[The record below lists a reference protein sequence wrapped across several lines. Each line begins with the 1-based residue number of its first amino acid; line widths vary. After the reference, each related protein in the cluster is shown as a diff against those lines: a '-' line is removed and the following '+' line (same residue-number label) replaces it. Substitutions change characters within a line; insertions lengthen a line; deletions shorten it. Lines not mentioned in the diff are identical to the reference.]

1 MPISFSPAVP
11 APRASVRGAR
21 VAPVAA
27 RSACR
32 THQVAARARASTAL
46 SALGSVR
53 FVEDAGVSF
62 ASRGASPR
70 GARGARCAAAP
81 STADDAAHGDEGSSL
96 RLRTETSETE
106 PNDLESQVLG
116 VGSRSVLGAASVV
129 GALAL
134 ACKALGLLREA
145 LVAARFGVGW
155 VADAHAHASTLPM
168 FFFVAVG
175 GLNGPL
181 HSVFASVFS
190 SSKREDANRVAS
202 CGSAPEVPNRAERDA
217 LATSVVAAALCVG
230 AVVFVAADAVAR
242 VTSPGLPSAMYTTVV
257 AQLRIMAPC
266 IPLAAVNGVQ
276 MAKLTAR
283 RRLALPVASPGIS
296 SLCVIFVV
304 TVATSDWGAFNE
316 GAAAFSS
323 LLLLRP
329 EHALAAGTT
338 LGALAQCAALTCS
351 VSRLGVEAAAL
362 GGDFDLAS
370 LAWRRC
376 KSRASKLSPAQ
387 RSARATLADACAT
400 SATHQFASCTDLFF
414 ASFVTSAA
422 AGLGYA
428 TLLAMTPLG
437 ILSTALITPLVP
449 VFDAN
454 KHPGDWR
461 ALRAN
466 VSSALAAAFAATAF
480 VAAVATP
487 LAAPAIR
494 VVLERDAF
502 GADATALVATAF
514 ATYVLG
520 GFFFVARELITRVF
534 YVLGDAAAPFRIAAA
549 SVFVNAA
556 LDVAFTLAFGLGA
569 RGIALATVG
578 TAVVA
583 AAALHRALVRKIG
596 DGGDARFAAHAAKS
610 ALAALAAFCATE
622 GARTTTAGF
631 ARAGLWEAGAAV
643 AVAAASGATAFAA
656 AALALRME
664 NPLSRASLESFE
676 RGGGRARGEREESV
690 RVC

>member
-1 MPISFSPAVP
+1 MLISFS
-11 APRASVRGAR
+11 APRAARAASVRGAR
-21 VAPVAA
+21 VARVAA
-27 RSACR
+27 RCAR
-32 THQVAARARASTAL
+32 RAHRGAARARAPTAPGL
-46 SALGSVR
+46 LGRAR
-53 FVEDAGVSF
+53 FVEGAGGATF
-62 ASRGASPR
+62 ESRGASAR
-70 GARGARCAAAP
+70 GGARRAAAP
-81 STADDAAHGDEGSSL
+81 GVAGDAAHGDEDTPP
-96 RLRTETSETE
+96 RLLTDPPETE
-106 PNDLESQVLG
+106 ANDHESRDG
-116 VGSRSVLGAASVV
+116 VGSRSVLGAASAV

-155 VADAHAHASTLPM
+155 AADAHAHASMLPV

-190 SSKREDANRVAS
+190 AERMTAGANRGAS
-202 CGSAPEVPNRAERDA
+202 GPDAPDVLNRSERDA
-217 LATSVVAAALCVG
+217 LATSVAAAALCVG
-230 AVVFVAADAVAR
+230 AVAFVAADAVAR
-242 VTSPGLPSAMYTTVV
+242 VTSPGLPPAMYATVA

-283 RRLALPVASPGIS
+283 RRLALPVASPAIS
-296 SLCVIFVV
+296 SLCVIVV
-304 TVATSDWGAFNE
+304 VAVATSDWGTLNAN
-316 GAAAFSS
+316 APTLVS
-323 LLLLRP
+323 LLLPRP

-338 LGALAQCAALTCS
+338 LGALAQCAALTWS
-351 VSRLGVEAAAL
+351 VSRLGPGAAAL

-370 LAWRRC
+370 LAGRGGKMAGRPY
-376 KSRASKLSPAQ
+376 RVSPAQ
-387 RSARATLADACAT
+387 RSACATLADACAT
-400 SATHQFASCTDLFF
+400 SATHQLASCTDLFF
-414 ASFVTSAA
+414 ASFAASAA

-454 KHPGDWR
+454 KHPDDWR

-494 VVLERDAF
+494 VAFERDAF
-502 GADATALVATAF
+502 DADATALVATAF

-534 YVLGDAAAPFRIAAA
+534 YVLGDAGAPFRIAAA

-556 LDVAFTLAFGLGA
+556 LDVAFVSAFGLGA
-569 RGIALATVG
+569 RGVALATAG

-583 AAALHRALVRKIG
+583 AAALRRALARKIG
-596 DGGDARFAAHAAKS
+596 GDMLDARLAAHAAKS

-622 GARTTTAGF
+622 GARAATAGF
-631 ARAGLWEAGAAV
+631 ARAGFWEAAA
-643 AVAAASGATAFAA
+643 ALAAAAASGAAAFAG
-656 AALALRME
+656 AALALRLE
-664 NPLSRASLESFE
+664 NPLSRASLES
-676 RGGGRARGEREESV
+676 
-690 RVC
+690 

>member
-27 RSACR
+27 RRACR
-32 THQVAARARASTAL
+32 AHRVAARARASTAPG
-46 SALGSVR
+46 ALGGAR
-53 FVEDAGVSF
+53 FVQDAGASF
-62 ASRGASPR
+62 FESRGASPR
-70 GARGARCAAAP
+70 GACGARRAAAP
-81 STADDAAHGDEGSSL
+81 GAAGDAAHGGEDAPF
-96 RLRTETSETE
+96 RLRTEPPMPE
-106 PNDLESQVLG
+106 PNDRESRIFG
-116 VGSRSVLGAASVV
+116 VGSRSALGAASAV

-155 VADAHAHASTLPM
+155 VADAHAHASTLPV

-190 SSKREDANRVAS
+190 SSGTRDS
-202 CGSAPEVPNRAERDA
+202 LSRAERDA
-217 LATSVVAAALCVG
+217 LATSVAATALCVG
-230 AVVFVAADAVAR
+230 AVAFVAADAVVR
-242 VTSPGLPSAMYTTVV
+242 VTSPGLPPAMYATV
-257 AQLRIMAPC
+257 ATQLRIMAPC
-266 IPLAAVNGVQ
+266 IPLAAVNGVK

-283 RRLALPVASPGIS
+283 RRLALPVASPAVS
-296 SLCVIFVV
+296 SLCVIVV
-304 TVATSDWGAFNE
+304 VAVATSDWGALDG
-316 GAAAFSS
+316 GASALAS
-323 LLLLRP
+323 LLLPRP

-338 LGALAQCAALTCS
+338 LGALAQCAALTWS
-351 VSRLGVEAAAL
+351 ASRSGAGAAAL
-362 GGDFDLAS
+362 GGDFDFKAS
-370 LAWRRC
+370 ARRRGGSLFA
-376 KSRASKLSPAQ
+376 SRLSPAQ

-400 SATHQFASCTDLFF
+400 SATHQLASCTDLFF
-414 ASFVTSAA
+414 ASFAASAA

-454 KHPGDWR
+454 KHPSDWR

-534 YVLGDAAAPFRIAAA
+534 YVLGDANAPFRIAAA

-556 LDVAFTLAFGLGA
+556 LDVAFFKLGA
-569 RGIALATVG
+569 FGIALATTG

-583 AAALHRALVRKIG
+583 AAALHRKLARKIG
-596 DGGDARFAAHAAKS
+596 GGGDVADARFAAHAAKS

-622 GARTTTAGF
+622 GARAATAGF
-631 ARAGLWEAGAAV
+631 ARAGLLEAGAAL
-643 AVAAASGATAFAA
+643 AAAAASGAAAFAG

-664 NPLSRASLESFE
+664 NPLSRAFLSPESTI
-676 RGGGRARGEREESV
+676 ES
-690 RVC
+690 

>member
-1 MPISFSPAVP
+1 MLISFS
-11 APRASVRGAR
+11 APRAARAASVRGAR
-21 VAPVAA
+21 VARVAA
-27 RSACR
+27 RCAR
-32 THQVAARARASTAL
+32 RAHRGVARARAPTAPGL
-46 SALGSVR
+46 LGR
-53 FVEDAGVSF
+53 AGFVEGAGGATF
-62 ASRGASPR
+62 ESRGASAR
-70 GARGARCAAAP
+70 GGARRAAAP
-81 STADDAAHGDEGSSL
+81 GVAGDAAHGDEDTPP
-96 RLRTETSETE
+96 RLPTDPPETET
-106 PNDLESQVLG
+106 NDHESRDG
-116 VGSRSVLGAASVV
+116 VGSRSVLGAASEV

-155 VADAHAHASTLPM
+155 AADAHAHASMLPV

-190 SSKREDANRVAS
+190 AERMTAGAKSAGASGPDAPDVLNLS
-202 CGSAPEVPNRAERDA
+202 ERDA
-217 LATSVVAAALCVG
+217 LATSVAAAAFCVG
-230 AVVFVAADAVAR
+230 AVAFVAADAIAR
-242 VTSPGLPSAMYTTVV
+242 VTSPGLPSAMYATVA

-283 RRLALPVASPGIS
+283 RRLALPVASPAIS
-296 SLCVIFVV
+296 SLCVIVV
-304 TVATSDWGAFNE
+304 VAVATSDWGTLNAN
-316 GAAAFSS
+316 APTLVS
-323 LLLLRP
+323 LLLPRP

-338 LGALAQCAALTCS
+338 LGALAQCAALTWS
-351 VSRLGVEAAAL
+351 VSRLGPGAAAL

-370 LAWRRC
+370 LAGRGGKKGGRP
-376 KSRASKLSPAQ
+376 SRVSPAQ

-400 SATHQFASCTDLFF
+400 SATHQLASCTDLFF
-414 ASFVTSAA
+414 ASFAESAA

-494 VVLERDAF
+494 VAFERDAF

-556 LDVAFTLAFGLGA
+556 LDVAFVSAFGLGA
-569 RGIALATVG
+569 RGVALATAG

-583 AAALHRALVRKIG
+583 AAALRRALARKIG
-596 DGGDARFAAHAAKS
+596 GDVLDARLAAHAAKS

-622 GARTTTAGF
+622 GARAATAGF
-631 ARAGLWEAGAAV
+631 ARAGFWEAAA
-643 AVAAASGATAFAA
+643 ALAAAAASGAAAFAG
-656 AALALRME
+656 AALALRLE
-664 NPLSRASLESFE
+664 NPLSRASLES
-676 RGGGRARGEREESV
+676 
-690 RVC
+690 